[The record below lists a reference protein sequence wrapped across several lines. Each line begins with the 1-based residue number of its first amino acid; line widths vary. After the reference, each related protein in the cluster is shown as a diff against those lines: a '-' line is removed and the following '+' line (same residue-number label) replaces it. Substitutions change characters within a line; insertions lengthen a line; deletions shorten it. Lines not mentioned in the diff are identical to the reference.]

1 MTMPEDKHRGSN
13 LIIGTIW
20 IDVSISEQHS
30 LSADVTEHPVEA
42 GTNIVDNIRPKPRT
56 IRIEGLVTNHPVS
69 TPLSHAGDVVAGTN
83 AGHIAVTTVPGRR
96 MVPMSVEIEG
106 EPSDFG
112 LGFVPGFGQAE
123 ALAGTITGVL
133 GLDVNRPKRR
143 FAAERNYEDRTGRT
157 EHAVSALT
165 FDHEFNRVL
174 AVYAA
179 LVEVLTNARPVSLI
193 TGLDIYKQVALSDLS
208 FDRSSD
214 VGPSALKFTATCT
227 VLRIVNAQT
236 AEVPPAPV
244 EERGKPG
251 QSRGK
256 QQTTMTVDE
265 ALPPA
270 GKEQRRAVLKQSL
283 KAVGSLIGDIF

>member
-1 MTMPEDKHRGSN
+1 MAARSSN

-20 IDVSISEQHS
+20 IDVSLSEQHS

-42 GTNIVDNIRPKPRT
+42 GTNIVDNIRPKPRS
-56 IRIEGLVTNHPVS
+56 IRIEGLVTNHP
-69 TPLSHAGDVVAGTN
+69 TEAPLSHAGNVVALTD
-83 AGHIAVTTVPGRR
+83 AGHIEVTTVPGRR

-112 LGFVPGFGQAE
+112 LGFLPGFGQAE

-133 GLDVNRPKRR
+133 GLDVRRPKRR

-157 EHAVSALT
+157 VHAVNALA
-165 FDHEFNRVL
+165 FSEEFNRVD

-193 TGLDIYKQVALSDLS
+193 TGLDIYEQVALSELS
-208 FDRSSD
+208 FDRSSE

-236 AEVPPAPV
+236 AVVPPAPV
-244 EERGKPG
+244 EQRGKPG

-256 QQTTMTVDE
+256 QQTTMTPAE

-270 GKEQRRAVLKQSL
+270 GQEQRQV
-283 KAVGSLIGDIF
+283 AVGHAKQVFRALAGGP